1 MLSTLMWVS
10 NVFGQL
16 QLADSTNI
24 KISFGFSSFSE
35 LKKFLLLSLY
45 WVFLFFS
52 FWLWDLSSP
61 PIHPAMETWSPHHW
75 TARGFSNGYFLKEEW
90 MIHIYI
96 KNSHI
101 YYNSYTSAFCWSW
114 FFTCGLEKQE
124 RNGKQLQSTA
134 DCLQQVD
141 SEVGVIVPV
150 L

>member
-1 MLSTLMWVS
+1 
-10 NVFGQL
+10 
-16 QLADSTNI
+16 
-24 KISFGFSSFSE
+24 
-35 LKKFLLLSLY
+35 
-45 WVFLFFS
+45 
-52 FWLWDLSSP
+52 
-61 PIHPAMETWSPHHW
+61 
-75 TARGFSNGYFLKEEW
+75 